1 MGNSVDQPSLEQVL
15 QQFYHNMHT
24 RAMRGDPHI
33 EFVSLEQA
41 AIEVQDKWDQIEN
54 GRLTL
59 PQLNQELARR
69 FAGNDLNS
77 VFEPILEPMNRAGW
91 STLMSYDLMKCAI
104 A

>member
-1 MGNSVDQPSLEQVL
+1 MGPYSILEQMMGNSADQP
-15 QQFYHNMHT
+15 
-24 RAMRGDPHI
+24 
-33 EFVSLEQA
+33 SLEQA

-77 VFEPILEPMNRAGW
+77 VFEPISEPMNRAGFCCNMMG
-91 STLMSYDLMKCAI
+91 SFHGNVKSHHTHLGLVERTV
-104 A
+104 